1 MTGDGDLTT
10 LLVTFGVVFV
20 GVLATAYLFG
30 SKPAKAPAKAKK
42 QKKEKKQPPPQ
53 KKNGH
58 AAPPPKKNGHAA
70 PAEPQG
76 SSGAGAPRQ
85 APAQPAAPKEKRKR
99 IKKKNKSQSPP
110 REAPA
115 VAAAPVEEAPAVVEQ
130 PSDDGWTVVAEEK
143 PRKKKEKKVL
153 VKAEPD
159 VDVVECGQGAAAVVG
174 RGGETIKKI
183 ETESGAKLN
192 LDKKNST
199 CEIRGDSEQRK
210 KAKALV
216 LETLEKAGHG
226 PDAPTKSSITV
237 EGGSS
242 VNRVIGA
249 GGSTIKFIQEAS
261 GAKVDVG
268 RGGDSVVTISGTSQ
282 QLSEA
287 KALVERALRGDDV
300 SAASSQTVDLGARG
314 CRILTSKQG
323 AAIKV
328 LREVHP
334 VRYDIRRGD
343 GRGTSRDT
351 CIISGDADE
360 VTEAVVA
367 LKALLADHSTAEEL
381 TLECRVGAILG
392 KGGSK
397 ISAIQEQSGANVD
410 IQANGDEC
418 EVSITGT
425 NAQVAAAKRLVL
437 KACAESKAPPP
448 VPPGEVREQVPVPNE
463 SRGAVVGRG
472 GATIS
477 SIQSETGAR
486 LDLIDGSDGMGACV
500 ITGKQVSVDEAVE
513 LVKAAVDKHQ
523 EIAARDAARNAPAPV
538 EGDETGGFEAAPA
551 GADGAWATPEGEEAW
566 GA

>member
-20 GVLATAYLFG
+20 GVLAAAYLFG
-30 SKPAKAPAKAKK
+30 GKPAKAPAKAKK
-42 QKKEKKQPPPQ
+42 QKKEKKQLPPP

-58 AAPPPKKNGHAA
+58 AAPPPKKHGHAA
-70 PAEPQG
+70 PAAEPQG

-85 APAQPAAPKEKRKR
+85 APAQKDAPKEKRKR
-99 IKKKNKSQSPP
+99 IKKKTNSQSPP
-110 REAPA
+110 RGAPA
-115 VAAAPVEEAPAVVEQ
+115 APQQMEAAPAAVEQ

-143 PRKKKEKKVL
+143 PRRKKEKRVP

-174 RGGETIKKI
+174 RGGETIKRI
-183 ETESGAKLN
+183 EAASGAKLN
-192 LDKKNST
+192 LDKKHAT
-199 CEIRGDSEQRK
+199 CEIRGDGEQRK
-210 KAKALV
+210 QAKALV

-226 PDAPTKSSITV
+226 PDAPAKASITV
-237 EGGSS
+237 EGGAG

-249 GGSTIKFIQEAS
+249 GGATIKFIQEAS

-268 RGGDSVVTISGTSQ
+268 RGGDSVVKISGTSQ
-282 QLSEA
+282 QLSDA

-300 SAASSQTVDLGARG
+300 SATASQTVDLGARG

-343 GRGTSRDT
+343 GRGMSRDT
-351 CIISGDADE
+351 CIISGDADA
-360 VTEAVVA
+360 VAAAVVA

-381 TLECRVGAILG
+381 TLACRVGAILG

-397 ISAIQEQSGANVD
+397 ISAIQDQSGANVD
-410 IQANGDEC
+410 VRAHGDEC
-418 EVSITGT
+418 EVSLTGT

-477 SIQSETGAR
+477 SIQAETGAR

-500 ITGKQVSVDEAVE
+500 ITGKQVSVDGAVE
-513 LVKAAVDKHQ
+513 LVKAAVDKHR